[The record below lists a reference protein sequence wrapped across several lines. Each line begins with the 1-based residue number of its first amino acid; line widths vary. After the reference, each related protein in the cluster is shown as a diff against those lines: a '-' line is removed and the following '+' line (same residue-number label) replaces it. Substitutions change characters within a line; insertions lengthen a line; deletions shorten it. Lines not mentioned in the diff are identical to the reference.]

1 MRRLV
6 TLIGSLAIVGSAVAC
21 GPSTPAAELTDPREI
36 LSRTLE
42 TTAGLRSM
50 RVRVDLEIRDAGR
63 PGEPQGGFAEA
74 AIDLGAGEVSL
85 TASPTDGTGAFAYIQ
100 ADGASFARTSANGR
114 WTKVPVAGGGM
125 VALLLMGGGGGAGT
139 QPPDVRKVLGSV
151 LADPEISIELRGVE
165 DCATGRCYVTQ
176 IALPP
181 ALLWKLVVGLIGLDQ
196 MPDLAGELDQ
206 PAGLPPVALQVVT
219 DTATLRLVELVASAA
234 ADGSTVAMRLRIGA
248 PNDPVSIEPP
258 PPGLVDAFMDNEG
271 GGGVIAPM
279 PVPAQ
284 PVPAETAVPATD
296 GP

>member
-6 TLIGSLAIVGSAVAC
+6 TLIGLLAIVGSAVAC

-50 RVRVDLEIRDAGR
+50 RVRVDLEIREAAR

-74 AIDLGAGEVSL
+74 AIDLAAGEVSL
-85 TASPTDGTGAFAYIQ
+85 TASPTSGIGVLAFIQ
-100 ADGASFARTSANGR
+100 ADGASFARTEANGR
-114 WTKVPVAGGGM
+114 WTKVPAAGGGM
-125 VALLLMGGGGGAGT
+125 VALLLMGGGGAGM

-151 LADPEISIELRGVE
+151 LADPEITTELRGVE

-196 MPDLAGELDQ
+196 MPDLAGEVEQ
-206 PAGLPPVALQVVT
+206 PVGLPPVALQVIT

-234 ADGSTVAMRLRIGA
+234 AGGSTVAMRLQIAA
-248 PNDPVSIEPP
+248 PNEPVSIEPP
-258 PPGLVDAFMDNEG
+258 PPGLVDVFQGNE
-271 GGGVIAPM
+271 GGGVIAPA

-284 PVPAETAVPATD
+284 PVPVETAVPATD

>member
-1 MRRLV
+1 MRRLA
-6 TLIGSLAIVGSAVAC
+6 TRIGLLVIVGSAVAC
-21 GPSTPAAELTDPREI
+21 GPSTPAAELTDPDEI
-36 LSRTLE
+36 LRRTIE

-50 RVRVDLEIRDAGR
+50 RVRVDLEIREAAR

-74 AIDLGAGEVSL
+74 AIDLVAGEVGL
-85 TASPTDGTGAFAYIQ
+85 TASPTNGAEAFAYIQ

-114 WTKVPVAGGGM
+114 WTKVPAAGGGM
-125 VALLLMGGGGGAGT
+125 VALLLMGGGGGGM
-139 QPPDVRKVLGSV
+139 QPPDVRKVLGSILV
-151 LADPEISIELRGVE
+151 DPEISIELRGVE
-165 DCATGRCYVTQ
+165 DCVTGRCYVTQ

-234 ADGSTVAMRLRIGA
+234 ADGSTVAMRLQIGA
-248 PNDPVSIEPP
+248 PNEPVSIEPP
-258 PPGLVDAFMDNEG
+258 PPGLVDDFQGNEG

-284 PVPAETAVPATD
+284 PVPAETAVPASD